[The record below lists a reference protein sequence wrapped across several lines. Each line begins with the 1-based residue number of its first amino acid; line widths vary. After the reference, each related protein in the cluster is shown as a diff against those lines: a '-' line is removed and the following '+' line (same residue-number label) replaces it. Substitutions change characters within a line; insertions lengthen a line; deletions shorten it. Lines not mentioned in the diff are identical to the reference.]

1 MADIVY
7 HPRSI
12 VRIHCCSFLS
22 SNKILYGIYSICISL
37 TIFYNY
43 ADVGFLSAGQKYAAE
58 SYAKEIEQ
66 EKCLSFLL
74 LPLFCFFFRSDFRIV
89 IFDWIASQLDDSR
102 FASPSGCSHSDL
114 VDIYISLFFPYICLS
129 KDSCFNLCYQT

>member
-1 MADIVY
+1 MADIVH

-58 SYAKEIEQ
+58 SYAKGDRTGEMSII
-66 EKCLSFLL
+66 SFTAFI
-74 LPLFCFFFRSDFRIV
+74 LF
-89 IFDWIASQLDDSR
+89 
-102 FASPSGCSHSDL
+102 
-114 VDIYISLFFPYICLS
+114 LF
-129 KDSCFNLCYQT
+129 